1 MSGFISG
8 LELSLF
14 ETETEPLSTGSP
26 ELDDLIGGIR
36 NGMFYLFYSSEK
48 QLIETLFQHLVAN
61 ALEPNKQ
68 GPPTVVYML
77 CGNYRKERTNLGIEE
92 LAELVEDS
100 GFHMWEALRRVQI
113 FTASSADQQALLVDG
128 LIRLLEQ
135 KNNVSLVIVRG
146 IFKLHKDDA
155 RIKNR
160 RVVGEE
166 VQRSIIRLKQ
176 ACVERNI
183 PIVASGREVKVRAQI
198 LPQPESSSF
207 LRHTANVIIYL
218 RRRERGSRW
227 NRAFLVDHPTR
238 PPGSVE
244 YHFVVN
250 EELGRET
257 KPFRQ
262 SFTEIVERLRREF
275 REALVSKN
283 RKTAFELLVE
293 TWAAELGAMSFS
305 ESFKMLD
312 LILLASVIEN
322 RSLHEKVKRKLQLH
336 ESKLKRLESSP

>member
-1 MSGFISG
+1 
-8 LELSLF
+8 
-14 ETETEPLSTGSP
+14 
-26 ELDDLIGGIR
+26 
-36 NGMFYLFYSSEK
+36 
-48 QLIETLFQHLVAN
+48 
-61 ALEPNKQ
+61 
-68 GPPTVVYML
+68 
-77 CGNYRKERTNLGIEE
+77 
-92 LAELVEDS
+92 
-100 GFHMWEALRRVQI
+100 
-113 FTASSADQQALLVDG
+113 
-128 LIRLLEQ
+128 
-135 KNNVSLVIVRG
+135 
-146 IFKLHKDDA
+146 
-155 RIKNR
+155 
-160 RVVGEE
+160 
-166 VQRSIIRLKQ
+166 
-176 ACVERNI
+176 
-183 PIVASGREVKVRAQI
+183 
-198 LPQPESSSF
+198 
-207 LRHTANVIIYL
+207 VIIYL

-244 YHFVVN
+244 YHFVVD